1 MNEAKAGESSYASAK
16 HSLKKFWEGF
26 GVDYGHLYR
35 RFHMAQKK
43 AGFEKRIR
51 FHDCRH
57 TFASQFMMNGGNLF
71 DLQKILGHTD
81 VKMTLRY
88 SHFSPA
94 HLQGTIKFMDLG
106 IASPH
111 ENEGILASA
120 PLMPHGEI
128 SGQADN
134 LLMLG

>member
-1 MNEAKAGESSYASAK
+1 LNEAKAGESSYASAK

-57 TFASQFMMNGGNLF
+57 TFASQFMMNARF
-71 DLQKILGHTD
+71 HTPLGLKTRDTHLKKCLD
-81 VKMTLRY
+81 HLEAY
-88 SHFSPA
+88 SKES
-94 HLQGTIKFMDLG
+94 
-106 IASPH
+106 ASRVYLTGAR
-111 ENEGILASA
+111 NRS
-120 PLMPHGEI
+120 
-128 SGQADN
+128 
-134 LLMLG
+134 